1 MNKQAPRDDFYRICS
16 VAAVLILA
24 VAAAVPTLKDPG
36 ADTQAQAQPTPVAG
50 TVQSALQPVA
60 QHLQPV
66 SAAAYG
72 G

>member
-24 VAAAVPTLKDPG
+24 VTLAVPSLKDP
-36 ADTQAQAQPTPVAG
+36 AAESQAHAQPVPAS
-50 TVQSALQPVA
+50 VQSALQPVA

-66 SAAAYG
+66 SASSYG